1 MSGWSGR
8 SGGSG
13 GDRNGT
19 GESGIL
25 RKAKVAAPHVVE
37 QHHLDDLLVF
47 GYACKLFR
55 DDDRATQIDQGRH
68 LIPWMGD
75 ASLNIDRL
83 IHTFTYLPYLYTRH
97 IRLLIDSGHKY
108 AERENVLSKRLRISA
123 DV

>member
-1 MSGWSGR
+1 MSSGWSGR
-8 SGGSG
+8 SGGG
-13 GDRNGT
+13 GGNFPNGGT

-25 RKAKVAAPHVVE
+25 RKARVAAPHVVE

-55 DDDRATQIDQGRH
+55 DDVRATQIDQGRH

-83 IHTFTYLPYLYTRH
+83 IHTFTYMPISLYT
-97 IRLLIDSGHKY
+97 LDTC
-108 AERENVLSKRLRISA
+108 VL
-123 DV
+123 